1 MFVALPLV
9 LGTSILSPLNVA
21 VALAIYSIALL
32 VRSVVDGLRSVP
44 DAVKQSATA
53 VGFGW
58 FRRFARVELP
68 LAMPVIFAGLRV
80 ATVSNIALVSVAAMI
95 GAGAL
100 GKLFDRGLS
109 SRFYTPLIVGLVLS
123 VALALAFD
131 GLILLIQRRD
141 PALGEKAAAGMNI
154 FAYLQDPANWL
165 GPDNILDLLLQHLA
179 YTAASVAIGAAIAIP
194 LGILIGH
201 TGRGSFLVIGL
212 SNGARAIPSL
222 GLLVLVVL
230 LLGTGFFKTV
240 FVLTL
245 LALPAILTAT
255 AAGIH
260 GADREAVHAARAL
273 GMTEGQVVSKVEWPL
288 AVPLVISGLR
298 SATLQV
304 VATATVA
311 AFVGGGGLGRLLI
324 TGQRTNDYPQ
334 MFAGAFLIA
343 LLAIVLDLLLG
354 AIAWLA
360 ARRARPRTKTTPSYV
375 LAST

>member
-1 MFVALPLV
+1 
-9 LGTSILSPLNVA
+9 
-21 VALAIYSIALL
+21 
-32 VRSVVDGLRSVP
+32 
-44 DAVKQSATA
+44 
-53 VGFGW
+53 
-58 FRRFARVELP
+58 
-68 LAMPVIFAGLRV
+68 
-80 ATVSNIALVSVAAMI
+80 
-95 GAGAL
+95 
-100 GKLFDRGLS
+100 
-109 SRFYTPLIVGLVLS
+109 
-123 VALALAFD
+123 
-131 GLILLIQRRD
+131 
-141 PALGEKAAAGMNI
+141 MNI

-273 GMTEGQVVSKVEWPL
+273 GMSEGQVVSKVEWPL

-324 TGQRTNDYPQ
+324 SGQRTNDYPQ

-360 ARRARPRTKTTPSYV
+360 ARRARPRTKTIPSYV
-375 LAST
+375 FAST